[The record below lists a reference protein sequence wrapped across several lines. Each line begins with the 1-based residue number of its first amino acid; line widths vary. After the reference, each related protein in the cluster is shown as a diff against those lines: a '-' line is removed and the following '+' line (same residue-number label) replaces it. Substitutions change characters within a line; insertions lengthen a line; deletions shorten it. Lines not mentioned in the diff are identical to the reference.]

1 MFVRN
6 GRLNF
11 FVISSVVSTL
21 SSHEDTPEISI
32 RSKVILCHT
41 HNCKPSKSGLCLT
54 CDPFEQHVL
63 MTLIPPPAEP
73 PPPPPPLP
81 RPCTPASCRG
91 VRKLCIRCLSL
102 SGIVDVHSFQ
112 VCLSAVCLVWRL
124 YCWLSKRRL
133 DQLRFVDNSY

>member
-21 SSHEDTPEISI
+21 LSHEDTPEISI

-41 HNCKPSKSGLCLT
+41 HNYKPSKSGLCLT
-54 CDPFEQHVL
+54 CDPFEQHVF

-73 PPPPPPLP
+73 PPPPPPAHAPPPLAEVLGS
-81 RPCTPASCRG
+81 CESGAS
-91 VRKLCIRCLSL
+91 
-102 SGIVDVHSFQ
+102 HS
-112 VCLSAVCLVWRL
+112 VE
-124 YCWLSKRRL
+124 
-133 DQLRFVDNSY
+133 